1 MDVTRK
7 KPPEPGK
14 TSAPPKGVSL
24 SDLRTLFSRIG
35 GEKGLEEILLDFY
48 SRLAKDALVG
58 FFFDGRDTRAI
69 AMKQKEFLLRAMG
82 AAKTYSGRTPAKAHE
97 KLPPIL
103 TGHFD
108 RRLRL
113 LEQTLRDHGLG
124 EDEIRVWT
132 GFENAFRNAIVK
144 RD

>member
-7 KPPEPGK
+7 KQPEPAK
-14 TSAPPKGVSL
+14 TGTPPGSVSL
-24 SDLRTLFSRIG
+24 AGLRALFFRLG
-35 GEKGLEEILLDFY
+35 GEKGLEEILIDFY
-48 SRLAKDALVG
+48 SRLARDTLIG

-69 AMKQKEFLLRAMG
+69 AMKQKEFILRAMG
-82 AAKTYSGRTPAKAHE
+82 AAKTYSGRAPARAHE

-113 LEQTLRDHGLG
+113 LEQTLRDHDLD
-124 EDEIRVWT
+124 EDEIQTWVS
-132 GFENAFRNAIVK
+132 FENAFRGAIVK
-144 RD
+144 